1 MKESSPQLSSFIIG
15 RINLENMDS
24 SLRIYTKFSNKH
36 KGFLGFLRG
45 LSLNALAKK
54 SPFGVE
60 EDASYYA
67 VELSQLPK
75 LETDEEN
82 AQVFLTKFDG
92 DVQSANFLS
101 SLKKIK

>member
-1 MKESSPQLSSFIIG
+1 MIDIMRCPVCG
-15 RINLENMDS
+15 TENN
-24 SLRIYTKFSNKH
+24 REYYT
-36 KGFLGFLRG
+36 G
-45 LSLNALAKK
+45 
-54 SPFGVE
+54 PFGVE